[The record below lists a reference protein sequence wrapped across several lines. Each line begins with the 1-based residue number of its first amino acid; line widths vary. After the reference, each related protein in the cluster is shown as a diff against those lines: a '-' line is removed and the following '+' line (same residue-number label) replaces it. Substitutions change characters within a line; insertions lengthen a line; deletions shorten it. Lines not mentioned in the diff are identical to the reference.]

1 MLCIFF
7 TSSWIYINSDWRS
20 HILTVFLA
28 RSCTSRPA
36 VKSSPLTHVRADW
49 RPARQ
54 DFKTGGKRL
63 HLFHFHPLP
72 KASALFRSHTGLTGR
87 SAVLP
92 PGQWRGVCRGDQ
104 SDLALPQ
111 RLGFPGMAV
120 AYVVHHFLRFYLANF
135 FPYSRFHFPRDIIAM
150 GFLGTGSGMLG
161 FGLNTYMR
169 GGCFLAVVGGWGGLS
184 SGNFCGRPIFLS
196 DLWFFNAH
204 MGDIFSSLSWQGSF
218 PINVGATHWSVHG
231 KGCGGWAYERENLRS
246 GEKSIRYHD
255 EKEDPIRA
263 AGVYSAV
270 IFYIAS
276 IPSFIQR
283 ILCHLVC
290 CLAL

>member
-36 VKSSPLTHVRADW
+36 VKSSPLTHVRAVW

-111 RLGFPGMAV
+111 RLGSQGWQ
-120 AYVVHHFLRFYLANF
+120 LRMLSTISSAFTLPISFHILAF
-135 FPYSRFHFPRDIIAM
+135 ISLVILSQWGSSERD
-150 GFLGTGSGMLG
+150 
-161 FGLNTYMR
+161 
-169 GGCFLAVVGGWGGLS
+169 
-184 SGNFCGRPIFLS
+184 
-196 DLWFFNAH
+196 
-204 MGDIFSSLSWQGSF
+204 
-218 PINVGATHWSVHG
+218 
-231 KGCGGWAYERENLRS
+231 RE
-246 GEKSIRYHD
+246 
-255 EKEDPIRA
+255 
-263 AGVYSAV
+263 
-270 IFYIAS
+270 
-276 IPSFIQR
+276 
-283 ILCHLVC
+283 C
-290 CLAL
+290 